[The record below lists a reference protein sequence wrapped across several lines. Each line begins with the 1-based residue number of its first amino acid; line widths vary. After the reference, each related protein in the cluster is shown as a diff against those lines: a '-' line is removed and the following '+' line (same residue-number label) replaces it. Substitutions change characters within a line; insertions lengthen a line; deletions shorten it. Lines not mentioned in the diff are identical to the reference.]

1 MEKIMKYSKFDKT
14 VSWIVWA
21 AFIALIALAVMKDA
35 KANTQNN
42 ESGSNTLISGGMTT
56 TTNND
61 YSGAASVDNSTTS
74 NSTSNVRS
82 SVPTA
87 SAPGLSSGIDTCSLS
102 VSAGVQTFN
111 FGISG
116 GSTYNDEKCEM
127 RKNAKL
133 LSDLGMKVASLALI
147 CKDPKIFSA
156 MFAAETYC
164 PINIGGKSLIG
175 EKALAVYTR
184 YPRIRPDY
192 EDWKRQQ
199 DIIQEYKDNEEQ
211 FSTGR

>member
-1 MEKIMKYSKFDKT
+1 MKYTKFDKT
-14 VSWIVWA
+14 VSWIIWA
-21 AFIALIALAVMKDA
+21 AFIALIVLSVMKDA
-35 KANTQNN
+35 NADTQNN
-42 ESGSNTLISGGMTT
+42 EVGDNTLIGTMTT

-133 LSDLGMKVASLALI
+133 LNDLGMKVASLALI

-164 PINIGGKSLIG
+164 PINIRGKSLIG
-175 EKALAVYTR
+175 EQALAIYTR

-199 DIIQEYKDNEEQ
+199 DIIKEYKDNEEQ